1 MNKNTGVVHL
11 SLICVYVLVSTLF
24 MYKDVV
30 TDTEKTRRAKKVRV
44 FIRTNLQN
52 TTEKYS
58 ANLFQP

>member
-11 SLICVYVLVSTLF
+11 FLICEYVLVSTLF

-30 TDTEKTRRAKKVRV
+30 TDTEKTRQSKKVRV
-44 FIRTNLQN
+44 FISTNLQN
-52 TTEKYS
+52 TRQKYT

>member
-11 SLICVYVLVSTLF
+11 SLICEYVLVSTLF

-30 TDTEKTRRAKKVRV
+30 TDTEKTRQPKKVRV
-44 FIRTNLQN
+44 FISTNLQN
-52 TTEKYS
+52 TRQKYT